1 MSEQKKTN
9 RRKILTRTLILAA
22 CILVIAAITVT
33 IVFAVNDWGNQDIHI
48 DSGTNQPDNSGDGN
62 GGTND
67 DNNGGNNDDGNTG
80 DNTGD
85 NNNDDNK
92 PTSNPDE
99 FVSPVAVVDIATG
112 FDFGKDATLGH
123 WHFHT
128 GLDMMAEAGTQVFA
142 CLDGTVEKI
151 VVGDQLDGT
160 SVTIAHANGLKTV
173 YTFIDAKEGLKE
185 GDKITRGQVIGT
197 VAEANGSEYLL
208 GSHLHFEVYKN
219 GELADPTDYL
229 SGSEK

>member
-9 RRKILTRTLILAA
+9 KRKILTRTLILAA

-33 IVFAVNDWGNQDIHI
+33 IVFAANNWGHRDVLI
-48 DSGTNQPDNSGDGN
+48 DSGITQPDNPGDNPGGN
-62 GGTND
+62 M
-67 DNNGGNNDDGNTG
+67 GGNNDDKK
-80 DNTGD
+80 
-85 NNNDDNK
+85 DDDK
-92 PTSNPDE
+92 PTSSPDT

-112 FDFGKDATLGH
+112 YDFGKDATLGH

-128 GLDMMAEAGTQVFA
+128 GLDMMAEAGTSVFA

-160 SVTIAHANGLKTV
+160 SVTISHANGLKTV
-173 YTFIDAKEGLKE
+173 YTFIEAKNGLKE
-185 GDKITRGQVIGT
+185 GDKVTRGQVIGT

-208 GSHLHFEVYKN
+208 GSHLHFEVFKN
-219 GELADPTDYL
+219 GEWADPTDYL
-229 SGSEK
+229 NGSAK

>member
-9 RRKILTRTLILAA
+9 KRKILTRTLILAA

-33 IVFAVNDWGNQDIHI
+33 IIFAVNNWGRSDIHI
-48 DSGTNQPDNSGDGN
+48 DSGTHQPDNSGD
-62 GGTND
+62 
-67 DNNGGNNDDGNTG
+67 
-80 DNTGD
+80 
-85 NNNDDNK
+85 NNDDNK
-92 PTSNPDE
+92 GDNKDDNKDDNNDNKGDDKPTVNPDE
-99 FVSPVAVVDIATG
+99 FASPVASVDIATG

-128 GLDMMAEAGTQVFA
+128 GLDMMAEAGTQVMA
-142 CLDGTVEKI
+142 CLDGTIEKI

-160 SVTIAHANGLKTV
+160 SVTISHANGLKTV

-185 GDKITRGQVIGT
+185 GDKISRGQVIGT

-219 GELADPTDYL
+219 GELSDPADYL
-229 SGSEK
+229 TGSIK